1 MKLGNGNKAIMK
13 RLSGR
18 STPFKQFCGDSDIK
32 PDLLGYSVCV
42 HWRSRTV
49 DVVCVTTGTWLR
61 GPSPGSLSWRPGP
74 VQPWTWENEGR
85 DNNTPTLWPTLHNNT
100 SLLSFNPVC
109 PRIVTKMTERRLA
122 RRSCRLGLTRRM
134 LNEAESLHPSDPASL
149 PPRIIN
155 QELSTL
161 GN

>member
-1 MKLGNGNKAIMK
+1 METK
-13 RLSGR
+13 RSWRGSLVDQLLS
-18 STPFKQFCGDSDIK
+18 SS
-32 PDLLGYSVCV
+32 SVEILISNPTYWVVVSV

-49 DVVCVTTGTWLR
+49 DVVCVRTGTWLR

-122 RRSCRLGLTRRM
+122 RGSCRLGLTRRM